1 MTDEKTIQKRD
12 EVNWFNDVSTSYRKE
27 YDRETTDGF
36 SFRMR
41 RDKVL
46 SLIPQDG
53 KGKKVLDIACGP
65 GILIPGLRE
74 RGYTITAV
82 DAAQAM
88 VDRAREEHKA
98 GPDLT
103 IEVGDVYA
111 LKYPDATFDAVT
123 ALGLVE
129 YLDDQSK
136 AHKEMAR
143 VLKPGGTLVVSYPY
157 RWSPWRI
164 WGRFLMAI
172 TWIPRRLYKLL
183 TGSRG
188 HYITHREYTVADAR
202 AKFSDAGVTPD
213 RVWFY
218 NLKLVPWPLDQW
230 FPRFTVWQSSLLEGF
245 DSTPF
250 RWIGTAFNL
259 RGTKR

>member
-1 MTDEKTIQKRD
+1 MTATEQKRD
-12 EVNWFNDVSTSYRKE
+12 EVKWFDDVSKSYRKE

-41 RDKVL
+41 REKVL

-65 GILIPGLRE
+65 GILIHGLRS

-82 DAAQAM
+82 DAAPEM
-88 VDRAREEHKA
+88 VARAKEEHKI
-98 GPDLT
+98 GEDLT

-111 LKYPDATFDAVT
+111 LKYPDASFDVVT

-129 YLDDQSK
+129 YLADQEK
-136 AHKEMAR
+136 AHREMVR
-143 VLKPGGTLVVSYPY
+143 VLKPGGTLIVSYPY
-157 RWSPWRI
+157 TWSPWRV
-164 WGRFLMAI
+164 WGRLLMAI
-172 TWIPRRLYKLL
+172 TWIPRKLYKLI

-188 HYITHREYTVADAR
+188 HYITHREYTVGEAR
-202 AKFSDAGVTPD
+202 EIFNAAGVTSD

-230 FPRFTVWQSSLLEGF
+230 FPRFTVWQSSLLESF
-245 DSTPF
+245 DSTPLRF
-250 RWIGTAFNL
+250 IGTAFNL
-259 RGTKR
+259 RGKKR